1 MQIHWRTDDESRDDQ
16 YVLAKNVAYPS
27 LASSTALI
35 DTRDQGAVRSR
46 NAAYESCTLRVIS
59 PRAASSP
66 STSAE
71 TLRAA
76 STTSRGKL
84 LSCTL
89 CRSISAASASA
100 LSRSISASAKFASA
114 AQACATTALP
124 SPSSASQAF
133 SDTMHSPVPF
143 GLLKPG

>member
-1 MQIHWRTDDESRDDQ
+1 MLGDSKTANRFPELDPILLCHACKFMGGQTMSLETISI
-16 YVLAKNVAYPS
+16 VLAKNVAYPS

-76 STTSRGKL
+76 STTSPRK
-84 LSCTL
+84 
-89 CRSISAASASA
+89 
-100 LSRSISASAKFASA
+100 
-114 AQACATTALP
+114 
-124 SPSSASQAF
+124 
-133 SDTMHSPVPF
+133 
-143 GLLKPG
+143 